1 MIPCSILFFKEKEA
15 RQLRLEDFDQ
25 SVFARSTLYIMALEN
40 DAKSVEFLLNHGNSR
55 QFNGEGKNIWWWTI
69 IPINNIIRCQH
80 WVERCWR
87 QNCSSCCGLAG
98 IHCYCPGDL
107 KKNKMTN
114 MSRESAS
121 KPRTTM
127 RWKDICKNLDEW
139 VSSLIWPGP
148 SFEWSW
154 REQCWWWQSKC
165 FALSLL
171 AGRLHPLHHY
181 HHQVG
186 HILFSLFNVIWKTDG
201 STKTA

>member
-1 MIPCSILFFKEKEA
+1 MPKHWTLHNYHDKKYDQVPTLSWKMLTAELHFMLRPGRDTLILS
-15 RQLRLEDFDQ
+15 RWLE
-25 SVFARSTLYIMALEN
+25 
-40 DAKSVEFLLNHGNSR
+40 
-55 QFNGEGKNIWWWTI
+55 
-69 IPINNIIRCQH
+69 
-80 WVERCWR
+80 
-87 QNCSSCCGLAG
+87 
-98 IHCYCPGDL
+98 
-107 KKNKMTN
+107 KNKMTN

-121 KPRTTM
+121 KPTTTK

-171 AGRLHPLHHY
+171 AGWLHPLHHY
-181 HHQVG
+181 HYQVG

-201 STKTA
+201 STKTS